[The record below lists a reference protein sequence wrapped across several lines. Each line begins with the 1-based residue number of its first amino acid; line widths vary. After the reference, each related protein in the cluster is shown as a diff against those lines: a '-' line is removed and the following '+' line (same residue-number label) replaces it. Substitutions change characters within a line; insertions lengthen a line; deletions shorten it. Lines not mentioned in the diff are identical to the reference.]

1 MKTLLK
7 LLVVTVVLS
16 SCSTY
21 RSAYHYE
28 PMYYY
33 SRLPM
38 STKQQYSI
46 AQEYFNQLTNSKKPT
61 VTIVEKVGE
70 KQP

>member
-33 SRLPM
+33 SRLNM
-38 STKQQYSI
+38 SKKQQYEI
-46 AQEYFNQLTNSKKPT
+46 AQEYFNELTNSKKPT
-61 VTIVEKVGE
+61 ITIVEKVGE

>member
-7 LLVVTVVLS
+7 LLVVAVVLS

-38 STKQQYSI
+38 STRQQYSI
-46 AQEYFNQLTNSKKPT
+46 AQEYLNQLTNSKKPT

>member
-7 LLVVTVVLS
+7 LLVVAVVLS

-21 RSAYHYE
+21 HSAYHYE

-38 STKQQYSI
+38 SKKQQYDI
-46 AQEYFNQLTNSKKPT
+46 AQEYLNQVSNSKKPT